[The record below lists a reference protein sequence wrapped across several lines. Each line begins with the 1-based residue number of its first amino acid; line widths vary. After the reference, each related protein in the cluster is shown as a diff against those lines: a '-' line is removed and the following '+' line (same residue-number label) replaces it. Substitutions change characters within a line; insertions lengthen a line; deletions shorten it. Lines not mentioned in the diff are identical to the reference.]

1 MILPN
6 KEPSYP
12 HYFHALSPTEISSVK
27 VTGDVEI
34 GYIGFGSK
42 GLHNHVMPNDLQCN
56 VSIIAENLIPHNQQS
71 NFSSFRFAARSS
83 SWVQLDLCLP
93 GGRGENHSFLICRQ
107 LILTPSRCSTMIG
120 LPLPLSSPPVSLT
133 GCLTPRTG
141 IYSTVSSVSRTRSIS
156 LQQQQQLNLN
166 IQ

>member
-42 GLHNHVMPNDLQCN
+42 GLHSHVMPNALQGH
-56 VSIIAENLIPHNQQS
+56 VSIIAKRFDPTQQS

-141 IYSTVSSVSRTRSIS
+141 IYSTVSSVSRTRSIN

>member
-42 GLHNHVMPNDLQCN
+42 GLHSHVMPNALQGH
-56 VSIIAENLIPHNQQS
+56 VSIIAKRFDPTQQS

-93 GGRGENHSFLICRQ
+93 GGRGENHSFVICRQ
-107 LILTPSRCSTMIG
+107 LIFNSIQVFNHDWFATPFVLTTCQPNG
-120 LPLPLSSPPVSLT
+120 VFDPPDWDIFDCVL
-133 GCLTPRTG
+133 RE
-141 IYSTVSSVSRTRSIS
+141 
-156 LQQQQQLNLN
+156 
-166 IQ
+166 

>member
-56 VSIIAENLIPHNQQS
+56 VSIIAEGLIPHNNHIFLLS
-71 NFSSFRFAARSS
+71 
-83 SWVQLDLCLP
+83 DLQP
-93 GGRGENHSFLICRQ
+93 A
-107 LILTPSRCSTMIG
+107 
-120 LPLPLSSPPVSLT
+120 PPVGFNLT
-133 GCLTPRTG
+133 FVCPEGEVKTTL
-141 IYSTVSSVSRTRSIS
+141 S
-156 LQQQQQLNLN
+156 
-166 IQ
+166 